1 MRIELLGNE
10 SEQLGRQ
17 SKQRQRRMESGG
29 CESRNVPDYF
39 EPSLVRGAMAV
50 NLDASLRDAGRR
62 QQHVEWR
69 LFASGPVR
77 PASLSV
83 RAA

>member
-1 MRIELLGNE
+1 MCIELLGHE
-10 SEQLGRQ
+10 GEQLGRQ

-29 CESRNVPDYF
+29 CESRCVPDYF

-50 NLDASLRDAGRR
+50 NLLRDAGRR
-62 QQHVEWR
+62 QQHVKWR

>member
-1 MRIELLGNE
+1 MCIELLGHE
-10 SEQLGRQ
+10 GEQLGRQ